1 MTYSMQCVGAKMLYT
16 YTTHPLVNKVLRMVK
31 FAIDQQVYYDPSK
44 YAFCIEVD
52 DYLKCIGVLG
62 MDVNDIVHNAERE
75 RTRRS

>member
-1 MTYSMQCVGAKMLYT
+1 MMLYT
-16 YTTHPLVNKVLRMVK
+16 HTTHPQVNKVLRMVK

-62 MDVNDIVHNAERE
+62 MDVNDIVHNAARE